1 MKHKPISKHHQKR
14 LIAISTYLRELRFA
28 EGMTQE
34 ELSHNLNLHRN
45 TIQRAESGQN
55 ITLISILELADAL
68 DISISE
74 LFQICD

>member
-1 MKHKPISKHHQKR
+1 MKQKRIPKHHHKR
-14 LIAISTYLRELRFA
+14 LLFLSTYFRELRFA

-55 ITLISILELADAL
+55 ITLLSIFELADAL
-68 DISISE
+68 DIRIKD
-74 LFQICD
+74 LFQDIE